1 MAAHQNRNSL
11 TTNGN
16 PAVSTESSAVRPQ
29 GMARRWVFLIV
40 ATAFLFVLMPFL
52 FWESTWFGRP
62 LTDAQIDN
70 NLADVAHP
78 RKAQHAL
85 SQIADRILSREPAVR
100 DSARKW
106 YPKVAEFSTSG
117 VDELRLTSA
126 WVMGQDNSV
135 PEFHAALLQL
145 LKDANPMV
153 RRNAALSLVR
163 FGRDAS
169 GHGVIVEMLSV
180 STVRAPHAGALSQR
194 LKPGD
199 TVNPG
204 TLLGRLEAGGTRTE
218 IRSQVPGTVA
228 RWIAQDGAAV
238 NTGDPL
244 LSLSPSTEEVWEA
257 LRALYVIGKLEDLP
271 SVERYSR
278 GVPDMPDTIRR
289 QAIETARAVRV
300 RPGQ

>member
-1 MAAHQNRNSL
+1 M
-11 TTNGN
+11 TTNAN
-16 PAVSTESSAVRPQ
+16 QTVPTESSAAQPQ
-29 GMARRWVFLIV
+29 GMAKRWLFLIV

-52 FWESTWFGRP
+52 FWESTWFGKP
-62 LTDAQIDN
+62 LTDAQIDK
-70 NLADVAHP
+70 NLADVARP

-85 SQIADRILSREPAVR
+85 SQIADRILSRDPAVR

-106 YPKVAEFSTSG
+106 YPKVVEFSTSG

-145 LKDANPMV
+145 LKDPHLMV

-163 FGRDAS
+163 FDQDTS
-169 GHGVIVEMLSV
+169 GHGVIAEMLILF
-180 STVRAPHAGALSQR
+180 TVRAPQTGALFQR

-204 TLLGRLEAGGTRTE
+204 TLLGRLQHSEVKTE
-218 IRSQVPGTVA
+218 IRSQVPGTVE

-238 NTGDPL
+238 NAGDPL
-244 LSLSPSTEEVWEA
+244 LTLSPSAEEVWEA
-257 LRALYVIGKLEDLP
+257 LRALYVIGRSEDLP
-271 SVERYSR
+271 SVDRYARS
-278 GVPDMPDTIRR
+278 VPDMPDTVRR
-289 QAIETARAVRV
+289 QAIETARAIRA
-300 RPGQ
+300 RSGK